1 MHYQACRE
9 PVQPGLN
16 GSLQAANRDIIDGMG
31 TRRSQ
36 HGRVRAPI
44 RPPATRRRRP
54 PESAP
59 QSARKI
65 DYQSLFEQAP
75 DAILVV
81 DREGFYIDANPAA
94 CVLTGYTR
102 DELLQMRI
110 GDLTT
115 PSERP
120 RSVERFDLL
129 QKTGRTRADRILQRK
144 NGTRVP
150 VEAHAIELGDGSF
163 QTIIRDITER
173 LDTQQELQR
182 SLDAYS
188 TLVGLCNAAVIA
200 ADSKGR
206 ITSWNPAAEALFG
219 YAAKEAAGMPITKL
233 IPRRH
238 RRKHLSGVGRHADS
252 GVEEPFGR
260 TLYIEA
266 LRKDGTEVP
275 VEIAVA
281 VGRQAG
287 KPVYTAVVRDFA
299 EHRDMIEKL
308 NDALQRLQFHV
319 ERMPLAYIVWDTDFR
334 VVEWNPAAERT
345 FGYAKGEAVGKHAY
359 DLIVPPDA
367 VSAVDTV
374 WCDLLKGDT
383 SSHSI
388 NANVRKDGFRL
399 TCEWFNTPL
408 RDSAGQIR
416 GVASMTMDVSKR
428 EAMEAQ
434 IRNAQKLES
443 LGVMASGIAHD
454 FNSSLMI
461 ILGNTALL
469 RSVKGLPAQ
478 AIGHIE
484 LIEEAGSRAD
494 ALIKRLLAYS
504 RTGRHNPQPTD
515 LNTVIQ
521 DAIKFVRSSIGKRH
535 VLKLRLADDLA
546 TILADRSQLEQILLN
561 LCLNA
566 KEAMADG
573 GAIVV
578 TTRRAELTAA
588 DAIRCVPPNSRPGRY
603 VVMTVADTGCGMDEG
618 TVMRVFDPFF
628 TTKVEG
634 HGLGLAAVLGI
645 LRQHDAVAMIDSK
658 PGAGTEVQVFFP
670 VHQEGTKP
678 KRRRSPTKSRA

>member
-1 MHYQACRE
+1 MH
-9 PVQPGLN
+9 
-16 GSLQAANRDIIDGMG
+16 AA
-31 TRRSQ
+31 T
-36 HGRVRAPI
+36 
-44 RPPATRRRRP
+44 RPPATRRRGP
-54 PESAP
+54 AKSPP
-59 QSARKI
+59 QSARII

-81 DREGFYIDANPAA
+81 DSEGHYIDANPAA

-120 RSVERFDLL
+120 RSAERFDLL

-144 NGTRVP
+144 DGTQVP
-150 VEAHAIELGDGSF
+150 VEAHAIELGDGTY

-173 LDTQQELQR
+173 LNAQQELQR

-200 ADSKGR
+200 ADSRGR

-219 YAAKEAAGMPITKL
+219 YSATEAGGMPMTKL
-233 IPRRH
+233 IPRRL
-238 RRKHLSGVGRHADS
+238 RRTHLSSFRRHADS
-252 GVEEPFGR
+252 ATEEPFGR
-260 TLYIEA
+260 TIYTEA

-281 VGRQAG
+281 VGQQAG
-287 KPVYTAVVRDFA
+287 RPVYTAVVRDFA
-299 EHRDMIEKL
+299 EHRNVIEKL

-345 FGYAKGEAVGKHAY
+345 FGYAKSEAVGKHAY

-367 VSAVDTV
+367 VSAVDAV
-374 WCDLLKGDT
+374 WFDLLKGDT

-388 NANVRKDGFRL
+388 NANVRKDGSRL

-408 RDSAGQIR
+408 RDSVGRIR
-416 GVASMTMDVSKR
+416 GVASMTVDVSKR

-434 IRNAQKLES
+434 IRDAQKLEG

-469 RSVKGLPAQ
+469 RSVKGLPAG
-478 AIGHIE
+478 AIEHIE

-521 DAIKFVRSSIGKRH
+521 DAIKFVRSSVGKRH
-535 VLKLRLADDLA
+535 DLKLRLADDLA
-546 TILADRSQLEQILLN
+546 TILADRSQVEQILLN
-561 LCLNA
+561 LCFNA

-573 GAIVV
+573 GAIAI
-578 TTRRAELTAA
+578 TTRCAELTAA
-588 DAIRCVPPNSRPGRY
+588 DAVRCVPPDSRPGRY
-603 VVMTVADTGCGMDEG
+603 VVMVVTDTGCGMDEG
-618 TVMRVFDPFF
+618 TVMRMFDPFF

-645 LRQHDAVAMIDSK
+645 LRQHSAMAMIDSK
-658 PGAGTEVQVFFP
+658 PAAGTEVRVFFP
-670 VHQEGTKP
+670 VHQEETKP
-678 KRRRSPTKSRA
+678 KRRRPARKRRS

>member
-1 MHYQACRE
+1 M
-9 PVQPGLN
+9 
-16 GSLQAANRDIIDGMG
+16 S
-31 TRRSQ
+31 TRSSQ
-36 HGRVRAPI
+36 HGRVHAPTR
-44 RPPATRRRRP
+44 RPTTRRRGPVKSP
-54 PESAP
+54 PRSG
-59 QSARKI
+59 RII
-65 DYQSLFEQAP
+65 DYQGLFEQAP

-81 DREGFYIDANPAA
+81 DSEGHYINANPAA

-110 GDLTT
+110 GDLTI
-115 PSERP
+115 PSERT
-120 RSVERFDLL
+120 RSAERFDLL
-129 QKTGRTRADRILQRK
+129 QKTGRTRSDHILQRK
-144 NGTRVP
+144 DGTQVP
-150 VEAHAIELGDGSF
+150 VEAHAIKLGDRTY
-163 QTIIRDITER
+163 QTVIRDITAR
-173 LDTQQELQR
+173 LDSQQELQR

-188 TLVGLCNAAVIA
+188 TLVDLCHAAVIA

-219 YAAKEAAGMPITKL
+219 YSAEEAGGMSITKL
-233 IPRRH
+233 IPRRL
-238 RRKHLSGVGRHADS
+238 RRKHLSGFRRHADS
-252 GVEEPFGR
+252 AGEEPFGR
-260 TLYIEA
+260 TIYTEA
-266 LRKDGTEVP
+266 LQKDGTEVP

-281 VGRQAG
+281 VGRQADT
-287 KPVYTAVVRDFA
+287 PVFTAVVRDFT

-345 FGYAKGEAVGKHAY
+345 FGYAKNEALGKHAY

-367 VSAVDTV
+367 VSAVDAV
-374 WCDLLKGDT
+374 WFDLLKGDT

-388 NANVRKDGFRL
+388 NANVRKDGSRL

-408 RDSAGQIR
+408 RDSAGRIR

-469 RSVKGLPAQ
+469 RSVKGLPAG
-478 AIGHIE
+478 AIEHIE

-535 VLKLRLADDLA
+535 DLKLRLADGLA
-546 TILADRSQLEQILLN
+546 TILADRSQVEQILLN

-566 KEAMADG
+566 REAMADG
-573 GAIVV
+573 GAIGI
-578 TTRRAELTAA
+578 TTRHAELTAVDVA
-588 DAIRCVPPNSRPGRY
+588 RCVPHDSRPGRY
-603 VVMTVADTGCGMDEG
+603 VVMVVTDTGCGMDEG
-618 TVMRVFDPFF
+618 TVTRVFDPFF

-645 LRQHDAVAMIDSK
+645 LRQHNAMVMIDST

-670 VHQEGTKP
+670 IHQVEAKSKGGQP
-678 KRRRSPTKSRA
+678 ARKRRS